1 METYDRKNIHGDVR
15 LLFALGGIALSP
27 YYVAGAST
35 ANLVLTETIGK
46 WTIENNSAGALT
58 VEITSYNDSVTQ
70 VIIPG
75 NTSIGYDMIIKSIK
89 LVTALINYVITGQVV
104 SP

>member
-1 METYDRKNIHGDVR
+1 MDKYNEKNIHGDAR
-15 LLFALGGIALSP
+15 LVFLAGGIGLSP
-27 YYVAGAST
+27 YYAAGTST
-35 ANLVLTETIGK
+35 ADLVLTATIGK

-58 VEITSYNDSVTQ
+58 VDITSYNDSVTQ
-70 VIIPG
+70 VVIPG

-89 LVTALINYVITGQVV
+89 LVTALIDYVITGQVV

>member
-1 METYDRKNIHGDVR
+1 MEMYNNKNIHGDAR
-15 LLFALGGIALSP
+15 LLMALGGIGVSP
-27 YYVAGAST
+27 YYVAGVST
-35 ANLVLTETIGK
+35 ADLVLTETIGR

-58 VEITSYNDSVTQ
+58 VDITSYNDTVTQ
-70 VIIPG
+70 IVISG

-89 LVTALINYVITGQVV
+89 LVTATISYVITGQVV